1 MESRARVLLIRDGR
15 ATLAC
20 EQQEASCGA
29 CGPGGG
35 CGLRWLARSGR
46 RTLEVPVPSDDV
58 VPLQSGET
66 VTVSLADGDLLR
78 IAARL
83 YVPPLVGLLSG
94 PLLVRSTSYG
104 GEAAEVVAAAAGLLL
119 GWLLA
124 RAWVRAFP
132 PQVLVVRTN
141 ATHPTA

>member
-1 MESRARVLLIRDGR
+1 MSRPASIAGEPGCKSFCGNGAGGFR
-15 ATLAC
+15 AV
-20 EQQEASCGA
+20 SGSS
-29 CGPGGG
+29 
-35 CGLRWLARSGR
+35 GLRISGIWGVAC

-78 IAARL
+78 IATRL

-94 PLLVRSTSYG
+94 PLLLRSASYG
-104 GEAAEVVAAAAGLLL
+104 GEAAEVVAAAAGVLL

-124 RAWVRAFP
+124 RVWVRAFP
-132 PQVLVVRTN
+132 PRVIVVRTN
-141 ATHPTA
+141 ATQPTA